1 MMSIRNNGL
10 YRPRWLQK
18 LYAACFGY
26 FWRPCPM
33 CGREFGGHE
42 WGRWGYA
49 AMPISPSRGIA
60 VCPYCAD
67 DARAMLAEWQRYLD
81 WTGYAKSGG
90 E

>member
-10 YRPRWLQK
+10 YRPR
-18 LYAACFGY
+18 
-26 FWRPCPM
+26 CPM
-33 CGREFGGHE
+33 CGRVFGGHE

-67 DARAMLAEWQRYLD
+67 EARAMPKINSAL
-81 WTGYAKSGG
+81 T
-90 E
+90 